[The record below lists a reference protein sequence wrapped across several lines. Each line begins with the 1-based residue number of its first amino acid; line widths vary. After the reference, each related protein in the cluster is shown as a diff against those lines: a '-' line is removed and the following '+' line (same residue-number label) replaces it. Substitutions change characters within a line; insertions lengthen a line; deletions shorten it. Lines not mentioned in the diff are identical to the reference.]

1 MTTPSMPIA
10 RSFARAVAR
19 RARTSNTHTSSS
31 FDTTGTSGTSSS
43 RRRAVVARSSP
54 PPGFDYTALVAAV
67 REINALSAPAKIDA
81 CVQTDAH
88 ALAVRGRGVERRAR
102 VSRSWHPVTA
112 HVATTSARGEG
123 VGGGRG
129 TFDAKRDNLSFGER
143 ANRVLRGRCCS
154 RRRCAASGTR
164 VSIAIR

>member
-1 MTTPSMPIA
+1 MMTPSMPIA

-54 PPGFDYTALVAAV
+54 QPGFDYTALVAAV

-88 ALAVRGRGVERRAR
+88 SLAVRGRGVDGGAR
-102 VSRSWHPVTA
+102 GFRVSWHPVTA
-112 HVATTSARGEG
+112 HVATTSARGSEG
-123 VGGGRG
+123 VDGGRG
-129 TFDAKRDNLSFGER
+129 TFDAKRD
-143 ANRVLRGRCCS
+143 
-154 RRRCAASGTR
+154 T
-164 VSIAIR
+164 